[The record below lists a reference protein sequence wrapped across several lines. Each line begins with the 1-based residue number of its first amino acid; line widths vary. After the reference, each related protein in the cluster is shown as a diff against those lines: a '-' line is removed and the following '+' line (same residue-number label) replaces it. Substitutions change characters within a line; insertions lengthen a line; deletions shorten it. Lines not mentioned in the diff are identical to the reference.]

1 MNVESQ
7 DPNDRPL
14 SMMSASPDFGIDF
27 SQQSA
32 DDLKEALKLLAKRH
46 SETIVER
53 DGALDERD
61 DALDK
66 LAMIEEGIA
75 QLQTGSIDVDT
86 GLGAAF
92 ARFSD
97 FSSSPICGE
106 DAQVEIDDLKMSLR
120 ESEEALHDCRATLE
134 RERQYAE
141 LISQDDDMQQQQ
153 ADLQQNI
160 LRSQNLETELNKVRS
175 EASQLEMEL
184 ADSVD
189 TITDL
194 ESRLV
199 KSRELVVQETHARER
214 QFAELQRVQSRSAE
228 LESKII
234 KLQSKHSESDNEIT
248 TLKTHITTTELG
260 FEKEIAG
267 LRHKLSAATAAIKDR
282 EKTVKKAE
290 EELVILRAHANPTNS
305 LEDMLSPVKLNH
317 ASLGAELDSSVV
329 VETPKEV
336 LAYDRAISML
346 QSEFP
351 YSANNED
358 LVKSVASVIDE
369 LRTKKALLSKVERT
383 TEALEKRV
391 CDTDAKLQERTTLA
405 VKSINMLERSVL
417 RLAKHAGEDDNVAIE
432 NGDTEDLNVRAESII
447 DQLGKQ
453 ITKVDFRYETLA
465 TETKLTAEK
474 LTTES
479 AQLKKQLK
487 EEKKKTLPT
496 FLCKYLGHTEV
507 DTSRPDQ
514 RQLWQA
520 IDVIRRGNDN
530 NAKMIEL
537 STCQHRV
544 HAGQPWL
551 ATMYGR
557 AQDGTAVISKP
568 YLTLCSVG
576 QVETYVIFVCYTR
589 TGGTMDRRFWVHS
602 VACTDTT
609 AAESLSQF
617 LIGQCEVAHQYR
629 KSTKAAE
636 VLQKALTKKTQKET
650 KGEGND
656 KGEKSDANKVSM
668 RPKAKSSP
676 ARRQKR
682 MSTITSAAAVTAGVM
697 SLALNDHLSPLSE
710 ETRSELKSSSSTL
723 STIPSPKSSSL
734 TSPKSSRSSSRKPA
748 KSTLSGSSMRKPKTK
763 IKTKTENET
772 EKSKPKAPA
781 MMGFGSWIKKT
792 TC

>member
-1 MNVESQ
+1 MLTQ
-7 DPNDRPL
+7 GCWII
-14 SMMSASPDFGIDF
+14 AWFGISVF
-27 SQQSA
+27 
-32 DDLKEALKLLAKRH
+32 
-46 SETIVER
+46 I
-53 DGALDERD
+53 
-61 DALDK
+61 
-66 LAMIEEGIA
+66 
-75 QLQTGSIDVDT
+75 
-86 GLGAAF
+86 
-92 ARFSD
+92 
-97 FSSSPICGE
+97 
-106 DAQVEIDDLKMSLR
+106 
-120 ESEEALHDCRATLE
+120 TLC
-134 RERQYAE
+134 
-141 LISQDDDMQQQQ
+141 LPVS
-153 ADLQQNI
+153 
-160 LRSQNLETELNKVRS
+160 
-175 EASQLEMEL
+175 
-184 ADSVD
+184 DSV
-189 TITDL
+189 
-194 ESRLV
+194 
-199 KSRELVVQETHARER
+199 
-214 QFAELQRVQSRSAE
+214 
-228 LESKII
+228 
-234 KLQSKHSESDNEIT
+234 
-248 TLKTHITTTELG
+248 
-260 FEKEIAG
+260 
-267 LRHKLSAATAAIKDR
+267 
-282 EKTVKKAE
+282 
-290 EELVILRAHANPTNS
+290 
-305 LEDMLSPVKLNH
+305 
-317 ASLGAELDSSVV
+317 SSV
-329 VETPKEV
+329 
-336 LAYDRAISML
+336 
-346 QSEFP
+346 
-351 YSANNED
+351 
-358 LVKSVASVIDE
+358 
-369 LRTKKALLSKVERT
+369 LLSK
-383 TEALEKRV
+383 KRGKRCPQFYASTWDV
-391 CDTDAKLQERTTLA
+391 Q
-405 VKSINMLERSVL
+405 
-417 RLAKHAGEDDNVAIE
+417 
-432 NGDTEDLNVRAESII
+432 RA
-447 DQLGKQ
+447 
-453 ITKVDFRYETLA
+453 TR
-465 TETKLTAEK
+465 
-474 LTTES
+474 
-479 AQLKKQLK
+479 
-487 EEKKKTLPT
+487 
-496 FLCKYLGHTEV
+496 H
-507 DTSRPDQ
+507 DQ

-520 IDVIRRGNDN
+520 IDVISRGNDN
-530 NAKMIEL
+530 NAKMIELMIEL